1 MIAIVRIADGALL
14 HIVQNE
20 AAAQLHDL
28 AGCQLVPAPA
38 DYAAP
43 VYDFIGGAF
52 VLSVAHRQNLLW
64 TEVKAYRTAR
74 LNGSAMTPAGLVQ
87 VDYDS
92 RENLRTLIDLG
103 EETELRLSDNSFAT
117 VSSAQLAL
125 VKAAVDA
132 FVAQTFTR
140 SWELEAAIKAAPTIA
155 ALEAIDIE
163 AGWPE

>member
-64 TEVKAYRTAR
+64 AEVKAYRTAR

-103 EETELRLSDNSFAT
+103 EETELTVAKLLSD
-117 VSSAQLAL
+117 SSAQLAL
-125 VKAAVDA
+125 VKAAVDS